1 MAFHASLNRI
11 ASDLET
17 LCLNTRRK
25 TISSLLSLQIELRKE
40 FGIMRALGFIP
51 SQISKLITLQ
61 TAVIGLLAGLFAIPT
76 GIGLA
81 LGLVYAVNR
90 VSFGW
95 SMDLHLHPIILIE
108 AVLIAVIA
116 ALAAGVYPS
125 IRVLRSPASLD
136 LREE

>member
-1 MAFHASLNRI
+1 MS
-11 ASDLET
+11 EYY
-17 LCLNTRRK
+17 
-25 TISSLLSLQIELRKE
+25 
-40 FGIMRALGFIP
+40 G
-51 SQISKLITLQ
+51 QISKLITLQ

-95 SMDLHLHPIILIE
+95 SMDLHLYPIILIE